1 MQDRIDWVDQV
12 KGLAIFLVVYGHNFP
27 VTEKY
32 IYSFHMPL
40 FFMVSGF
47 FFPAQLDFSALK
59 KRVNSILIPYFLW
72 AAVLFLIWVLIG
84 RRMGNSA
91 SKGLSVTDN
100 FIGIFYAQG
109 GGTYMDWGIP
119 MWFLPTIFLC
129 FLFYFIIRKY
139 VGNAVLRNVA
149 VLSLTS
155 AGFLYTR
162 LTDTNLPWSVH
173 VALVALFFFA
183 FGNLVFRQLD
193 KIPKTWSL
201 VLIPVFISLHF
212 ALYDQNEKIDMY
224 RAIYG
229 NEFLFLLNALLGSMF
244 ILLLL
249 KNFPR
254 FKVLSLIGKFTLV
267 ILALQILAMSFI
279 KLVLWIGFGQV
290 DFQFSEMEK
299 FLYSFVQ
306 ILLIYPVFLVIN
318 KYFPILNG
326 GYKKI

>member
-1 MQDRIDWVDQV
+1 MRDRIDWVDQV

-40 FFMVSGF
+40 FFMISGF
-47 FFPAQLDFSALK
+47 FFPSQLDFSALK
-59 KRVNSILIPYFLW
+59 KRVNSILVPYFLW
-72 AAVLFLIWVLIG
+72 AAVLFLIWVLVG

-91 SKGLSVTDN
+91 SKDLSVTDN

-109 GGTYMDWGIP
+109 GGAYMDWGIP

-139 VGNAVLRNVA
+139 IGNAVLRIVA

-155 AGFLYTR
+155 AGFIYTR
-162 LTDTNLPWSVH
+162 LTDTDLPWSVH

-183 FGNLVFRQLD
+183 FGNLTFRQLN

-201 VLIPVFISLHF
+201 VLIPVFVILHF
-212 ALYDQNEKIDMY
+212 ILYDQNEKIDMY

-229 NEFLFLLNALLGSMF
+229 NEFLFLLNGLLGSMF

-254 FKVLSLIGKFTLV
+254 FKVLSLVGKFTLV

-279 KLVLWIGFGQV
+279 KLILWIGFGQT